1 MDIRLPQEVE
11 YIINTLNKN
20 GFEAYT
26 VGGCVRDSLLG
37 RAPQDW
43 DITTNALP
51 EKIIDIFDHTVPT
64 GLQHGTVTVV
74 LNKDNYE
81 VTTYRIDGEYLDNR
95 RPDKVIFTS
104 SIEEDLSRR
113 DFTINAMAYNNSEKL
128 VDPFQGKNDLTQ
140 KLVKCV
146 GEPDLRFNEDALRM
160 LRAIRFGAQLN
171 FHIDDNTFN
180 SIINNHH
187 LIKNVSM
194 ERVRDELSK
203 LLMSNKP
210 SEGIRNLYKSKLL
223 THVLPELVGCIGFNQ
238 CNPHHNKDVFEH
250 IMSVLDNTPASLSVR
265 LSALLHDIAKPQCFT
280 EDEMGI
286 GHFYMH
292 HLKSADIAEDVL
304 KRLRF
309 DNNTIKKVSIL
320 IKEHM
325 SGYDLHRNGA
335 IKKFINRVGIENLED
350 LFLLQKADILSHKE
364 SLDLNSILELQE
376 AVDKILKEKQP
387 LSIKDLA
394 VTGSDLIVLGYS
406 PGKLLGL
413 TLNELV
419 EMVLN
424 NPELNTKEQL
434 LKIAD
439 EKLS

>member
-20 GFEAYT
+20 DFEAYI
-26 VGGCVRDSLLG
+26 VGGCVRDSLLS

-43 DITTNALP
+43 DITTNAFP
-51 EKIIDIFDHTVPT
+51 ENIIDIFDHTIPT

-81 VTTYRIDGEYLDNR
+81 VTTYRIDGDYLDNR
-95 RPDKVIFTS
+95 RPNKVIFTS

-113 DFTINAMAYNNSEKL
+113 DFTINAMAYNCSEKL

>member
-113 DFTINAMAYNNSEKL
+113 DFTINAIAYNNSKGL
-128 VDPFQGKNDLTQ
+128 VDPFNGKNDLNQ
-140 KLVKCV
+140 RLIRCV
-146 GEPDLRFNEDALRM
+146 GEANLRFNEDSLRM
-160 LRAIRFGAQLN
+160 LRAIRFGSQLN
-171 FHIDDNTFN
+171 FHIDDNTYN
-180 SIINNHH
+180 SIITNHH

-194 ERVRDELSK
+194 ERIRDELSK

-223 THVLPELVGCIGFNQ
+223 TYVLPELVRCIGFNQ
-238 CNPHHNKDVFEH
+238 CNPHHDKDVFEH
-250 IMSVLDNTPASLSVR
+250 IMSVLDHTPASLPVR
-265 LSALLHDIAKPQCFT
+265 LAALLHDIAKPQCFT
-280 EDEMGI
+280 KDEMGI

-364 SLDLNSILELQE
+364 SQDLNIILELQE
-376 AVDKILKEKQP
+376 AVDRILKEKQP

-424 NPELNTKEQL
+424 NPDLNTKEQL
-434 LKIAD
+434 LKIAG